1 MDRLLLAID
10 DLDSSRRALRLTR
23 ELAASA
29 GARVRVL
36 HARELPSYARRAATE
51 DPAVAR
57 MIVHEAV
64 IGLRLAGITAD
75 GAWCTVR
82 PGRVAARILDEAAA
96 HRCDAIVLGSRRL
109 RGVDRLAGRGVRE
122 HVLRHG
128 NLTVITA
135 SAPHPDD
142 ERVTLGPRDDDW
154 DELLR
159 RSLLD

>member
-10 DLDSSRRALRLTR
+10 DFDSSRQALRLAI
-23 ELAASA
+23 ELAGAT

-36 HARELPSYARRAATE
+36 HVRELAPYARIPAAE
-51 DPAVAR
+51 DPATAR

-64 IGLRLAGITAD
+64 VGLRLAGVTAD

-82 PGRVAARILDEAAA
+82 SDRVATRILDEAAA

-122 HVLRHG
+122 RVLRHC

-135 SAPHPDD
+135 SAGPEENVRSAPG
-142 ERVTLGPRDDDW
+142 VLGSVRGKTEEAP
-154 DELLR
+154 
-159 RSLLD
+159 